1 MERQIQL
8 PGPGARVAPGASYTR
23 ARINTAGPRIIVR
36 TPTSCC
42 DERTTGALAPIP
54 IALIRTRDID
64 RDIEP
69 LAFPEPA
76 NRRFKRAIPT
86 DWLNLP
92 PSPCRHRGRNICEL
106 IFRYLLLALSSLR

>member
-54 IALIRTRDID
+54 IALIRDID

-69 LAFPEPA
+69 LAFPERA
-76 NRRFKRAIPT
+76 ARRFGHPECPSAGFQ
-86 DWLNLP
+86 LAESP
-92 PSPCRHRGRNICEL
+92 PSVTGGEIYAN
-106 IFRYLLLALSSLR
+106 